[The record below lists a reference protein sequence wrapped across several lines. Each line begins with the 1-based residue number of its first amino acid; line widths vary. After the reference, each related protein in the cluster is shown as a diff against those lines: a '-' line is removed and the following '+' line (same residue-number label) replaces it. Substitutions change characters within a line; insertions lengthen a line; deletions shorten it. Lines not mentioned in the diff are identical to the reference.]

1 MTMRARALLTSLSHP
16 TLLHTQACGVNA
28 IVYFTPTLLREAGA
42 PALFARFGAGPD
54 VASMLATV
62 LAYLPK
68 IPSVLLASYLIDRAG
83 RRQLLLWMTPLMAGC
98 LAALAAALGGGFAGA
113 GFVATMS
120 VMLFGVVFGMSL
132 GPLPNILASELFPTS
147 SRSLG
152 VSLSTAS
159 QWSFNALIAATFPA
173 LRLRF
178 GARNVLN
185 GFAMIS
191 LLSWAFTYYF
201 VPETKGKALE
211 DIGATKG
218 E

>member
-1 MTMRARALLTSLSHP
+1 MLPHSTAAFQHCWWCRSSPRIDIAT
-16 TLLHTQACGVNA
+16 AC
-28 IVYFTPTLLREAGA
+28 
-42 PALFARFGAGPD
+42 
-54 VASMLATV
+54 
-62 LAYLPK
+62 
-68 IPSVLLASYLIDRAG
+68 
-83 RRQLLLWMTPLMAGC
+83 
-98 LAALAAALGGGFAGA
+98 
-113 GFVATMS
+113 
-120 VMLFGVVFGMSL
+120 
-132 GPLPNILASELFPTS
+132 
-147 SRSLG
+147 SLG

-185 GFAMIS
+185 GFALVS

-211 DIGATKG
+211 DIGAKG